1 MKLSQAR
8 LLSFLLFTALFL
20 PAFGLAAAERVIS
33 VSPGEGL
40 AAAVEKAEAILPT
53 ARACGDSVVI
63 ELADGM
69 YELEETLVLT
79 PAISGTQQAPTVFR
93 AADGARPVISGGRV
107 LTGFAAGGDGYWHL
121 TIDAVKNGDWYFQQ
135 LYVNNRRAE
144 RPRLPKEG
152 CYTIDERIFYGEVDE
167 NADAKTKDQCGELG
181 LRFTSD
187 EIRSDLRGLADIDFC
202 APQRWVMSRNKIDS
216 IDDAEKVIHIKG
228 HFSRSQWRFGKGFR
242 FFLENVREALGAP
255 GQFYLDRSTGELTY
269 IPREGETID
278 TAAVVAPRLS
288 TLVAVAGSKEKP
300 VENLRFEGLFFAH
313 SSYVTPAL
321 GNGASQA
328 ETPTESS
335 IQLTRAEGIAFD
347 GCGFHSLGNHA
358 LLIGTASK
366 NCAVASCA
374 FRDIGGGGVRIGGN
388 YFGTKGFAGEHPFD
402 DSILELS
409 KEERLPTENSV
420 SDCVMEYLGRVHP
433 ASIGVWIGFASNT
446 TVERCEIFDLY
457 YSAVS
462 IGWIWGYNPDPAP
475 SVGNIVRQCHM
486 HKIGQRYLSDMGAV
500 YTLGISPGTKVTHNL
515 IHDVKS
521 YEYGGWGL
529 YTDEGSTYVEM
540 AHNVVYNTQTGSFH
554 QHYGRDN
561 QIHHNILVNSAKCQ
575 LVRSR
580 AEDHCSFHL
589 TNNIVY
595 WENDSPLLSGNW
607 KDGQFDINNNLYWN
621 TAAKENLRFGDN
633 TFEQWREKGRDTD
646 SRLADPL
653 FRDVANGDFTF
664 EGGSPAANFGI
675 EILDHY
681 GPAVRPTI
689 CDDIPAPGACFPL
702 PIPGTEPAAVR

>member
-1 MKLSQAR
+1 
-8 LLSFLLFTALFL
+8 
-20 PAFGLAAAERVIS
+20 
-33 VSPGEGL
+33 
-40 AAAVEKAEAILPT
+40 
-53 ARACGDSVVI
+53 
-63 ELADGM
+63 
-69 YELEETLVLT
+69 
-79 PAISGTQQAPTVFR
+79 
-93 AADGARPVISGGRV
+93 
-107 LTGFAAGGDGYWHL
+107 
-121 TIDAVKNGDWYFQQ
+121 
-135 LYVNNRRAE
+135 
-144 RPRLPKEG
+144 
-152 CYTIDERIFYGEVDE
+152 
-167 NADAKTKDQCGELG
+167 
-181 LRFTSD
+181 
-187 EIRSDLRGLADIDFC
+187 
-202 APQRWVMSRNKIDS
+202 
-216 IDDAEKVIHIKG
+216 
-228 HFSRSQWRFGKGFR
+228 
-242 FFLENVREALGAP
+242 
-255 GQFYLDRSTGELTY
+255 
-269 IPREGETID
+269 
-278 TAAVVAPRLS
+278 
-288 TLVAVAGSKEKP
+288 
-300 VENLRFEGLFFAH
+300 
-313 SSYVTPAL
+313 
-321 GNGASQA
+321 
-328 ETPTESS
+328 
-335 IQLTRAEGIAFD
+335 
-347 GCGFHSLGNHA
+347 
-358 LLIGTASK
+358 
-366 NCAVASCA
+366 
-374 FRDIGGGGVRIGGN
+374 RIGGN

-409 KEERLPTENSV
+409 KEERLPVENSV

-633 TFEQWREKGRDTD
+633 TFEQWRKKGHDTD

-664 EGGSPAANFGI
+664 EEGSPAADFGI
-675 EILDHY
+675 EILDRY